1 MSVQLFPS
9 SLLALREIRR
19 ALVRFLLLS
28 GAIGLLVF
36 LILFQQTLQVGLL
49 TSFVGAIEHQS
60 APVLVYPIDGRVN
73 LQGSVVTPELQQ
85 QIEAVDGV
93 GRAGRIG
100 QATVS
105 VRTDTG
111 SGGTSADETVAD
123 ETVALIGYDEEGLGS
138 PDTMTEGRLP
148 EAVGEVVALAS
159 AAEDGFGV
167 GDTVTVVPGDVELR
181 VVGLAAEIGLQAN
194 TSMFSTYDTFES
206 VVTSVNPDATSTP
219 PSAIALVPARGV
231 TPDALVERVNDAV
244 DEADAYTRTD
254 AAAETPGVAQVQQS
268 FRIIFLLYGLVVP
281 LVTGLFF
288 LIVTLQK
295 AGALTL
301 LRAIGVPGSKL
312 VRSLV
317 AQVLM
322 VMGLGIVIGIA
333 LYTPLSSRQLG
344 GIPLSFQ
351 SGAVLFWAVLL
362 LVLGVLSS
370 LFAARRVLAIDPLE
384 ATKGPGGGR

>member
-1 MSVQLFPS
+1 MRQYVSDVDTLSVY
-9 SLLALREIRR
+9 LALREIRR
-19 ALVRFLLLS
+19 ALVRFALLS

-49 TSFVGAIEHQS
+49 TSFVGAIEHQT

-85 QIEAVDGV
+85 QIEGVDGV
-93 GRAGRIG
+93 GESGRIG
-100 QATVS
+100 QATIS
-105 VRTDTG
+105 VKA
-111 SGGTSADETVAD
+111 GGGDAATTETVAI
-123 ETVALIGYDEEGLGS
+123 IGYDAPAVGA

-148 EAVGEVVALAS
+148 EREGEVVALAS
-159 AAEDGFGV
+159 AAGDGFDI
-167 GDTVTVVPGDVELR
+167 GDTVTVVPGDAELE
-181 VVGLAAEIGLQAN
+181 VVGLASEIGLQAS
-194 TSMFSTYDTFES
+194 TSLFTQYDTFES
-206 VVTSVNPDATSTP
+206 VVTSVNPDATAAP
-219 PSAIALVPARGV
+219 PAAIALVPADGV
-231 TPDALVERVNDAV
+231 TDEQLVSRVNDAV
-244 DEADAYTRTD
+244 SDADAYTRAD

-268 FRIIFLLYGLVVP
+268 FQIIFLLYGLVVP

-301 LRAIGVPGSKL
+301 LRAVGVPGSRL

-317 AQVLM
+317 VQVLM
-322 VMGLGIVIGIA
+322 VMGLGIVVGTA
-333 LYTPLSSRQLG
+333 LYAPLSSQQLG

-351 SGAVLFWAVLL
+351 TGAVVFWAVLL
-362 LVLGVLSS
+362 LALGVLSS

-384 ATKGPGGGR
+384 ATKGAGGGR

>member
-1 MSVQLFPS
+1 MSVS
-9 SLLALREIRR
+9 LALREIRR
-19 ALVRFLLLS
+19 ALVRFALLS

-36 LILFQQTLQVGLL
+36 LILFQQTIQVGLI
-49 TSFVGAIEHQS
+49 TSFVGAVEHQS

-73 LQGSVVTPELQQ
+73 LQGSVVIPELQE
-85 QIEAVDGV
+85 QIESVDGV
-93 GRAGRIG
+93 AVAGRIG
-100 QATVS
+100 QATYS
-105 VRTDTG
+105 VRTDAVDG
-111 SGGTSADETVAD
+111 EQTVAI
-123 ETVALIGYDEEGLGS
+123 LGYDDERVGA
-138 PDTMTEGRLP
+138 PDTMTDGRLP
-148 EAVGEVVALAS
+148 EAPGEVVALAS
-159 AAEDGFGV
+159 ATGEGFDI
-167 GDTVTVVPGDVELR
+167 GDTVTVLPGDVELE
-181 VVGLAAEIGLQAN
+181 VVGLAEEIGLQAS
-194 TSMFSTYDTFES
+194 TSLFTTYETFES
-206 VVTSVNPDATSTP
+206 VVTGTNPDATSAP
-219 PSAIALVPARGV
+219 PAAIGLRPADGVSAEQ
-231 TPDALVERVNDAV
+231 LVERVNDQV
-244 DEADAYTRTD
+244 PDADAYTRAD

-301 LRAIGVPGSKL
+301 LRAVGVPAPRL

-333 LYTPLSSRQLG
+333 MYVPLSNQQLG

-351 SGAVLFWAVLL
+351 AGAVIFWAVLL

-370 LFAARRVLAIDPLE
+370 LFAARRVLAIDPIE
-384 ATKGPGGGR
+384 ATKGTGGGR